1 MKKIVDWFRN
11 RTATELFLLGTVII
25 LIILIFIRWEWV
37 YQEVSESLS
46 RLFRTAPAET

>member
-1 MKKIVDWFRN
+1 MKTLVNWFKN

-25 LIILIFIRWEWV
+25 LIILICMRWEWV

-46 RLFRTAPAET
+46 RLFRTGPTEN